1 MNFNKLTFAIIA
13 IILLSGCAQNAAL
26 LGPAITIGTTGNVM
40 QAGIQYGTNQAI
52 KQETGKDALTY
63 ISDAVEEDH
72 RKKKFNKKFTKL
84 IEERINET
92 RKKLNISNQ

>member
-1 MNFNKLTFAIIA
+1 MNYNKLSLVIIFMC
-13 IILLSGCAQNAAL
+13 LLNGCAQNAAL

-40 QAGIQYGTNQAI
+40 QAGIQYGTNEVI

-63 ISDAVEEDH
+63 ISDAVEEEH
-72 RKKKFNKKFTKL
+72 KQKKFNKKFTQL
-84 IEERINET
+84 LEDRIKET